1 MVSTALVGVVV
12 DESGSD
18 EVAASSVRVAV
29 WLLVDR
35 SDAKEAENVQVDL
48 DGSGRS
54 HGGQGGEREK
64 TGELHVEVW
73 SVLVCGLEKLLL
85 LLWLLSVSLRG
96 DDSDK
101 ETASRGSLY
110 L

>member
-73 SVLVCGLEKLLL
+73 SVWVCGLEKLL

-101 ETASRGSLY
+101 ETASRSSLY